1 LFALAAVV
9 PLAAFVL
16 MERRTR
22 RLRRLFS
29 LAAPRRRELVAV
41 AIALAV
47 IPVLVAVAAAQPVI
61 VRREAVTQREDAQ
74 AFFVLDT
81 SLSMSA
87 QTGPDSPTRLER
99 AERDV
104 ETLLPQLGDIPVG
117 LATMTDRVLPNLMPT
132 TNDALIRRTIDE
144 SIGINEPP
152 PSRPYPVLATSLQ
165 SALLPIP
172 MSHLFPVGIK
182 HPILVVFTDGESAP
196 LPSGYGELVAKELTI
211 PPLFVHVS
219 EPNELVYVRGRVDSR
234 YHPDPKSGA
243 VLDQFASDTQGHVFS
258 ENDLAGL
265 VQTIRD
271 EAGPVRSKAT
281 ILGFERVPLGP
292 WILLGGI
299 VPLGFLFWR
308 RNL

>member
-1 LFALAAVV
+1 V

-29 LAAPRRRELVAV
+29 LTAPQRRELAAPAV
-41 AIALAV
+41 ALAV
-47 IPVLVAVAAAQPVI
+47 IPALIAVAAAQPII
-61 VRREAVTQREDAQ
+61 VRREAVVQREDAQ

-87 QTGPDSPTRLER
+87 KSGPDAPTRLER

-132 TNDALIRRTIDE
+132 TNDALILRTIKE

-152 PSRPYPVLATSLQ
+152 PSRPYPYLATSFQ
-165 SALLPIP
+165 TA
-172 MSHLFPVGIK
+172 LFPLPQSNLFPIGMK
-182 HPILVVFTDGESAP
+182 HPILVIFTDGESAP
-196 LPSGYGELVAKELTI
+196 LSSGYGSLEARQMTI

-219 EPNELVYVRGRVDSR
+219 EPNEHVYVGGNIDLR
-234 YHPDPKSGA
+234 YHPDPQSGA
-243 VLDQFASDTQGHVFS
+243 VLDQFASATHGQVFS

-265 VQTIRD
+265 VHTILT
-271 EAGPVRSKAT
+271 EAGPVRSKT
-281 ILGFERVPLGP
+281 RILGFERVPLAP
-292 WILLGGI
+292 WVLLVGI

>member
-1 LFALAAVV
+1 
-9 PLAAFVL
+9 

-29 LAAPRRRELVAV
+29 LSAPGRRELAAVAV
-41 AIALAV
+41 ALAV
-47 IPVLVAVAAAQPVI
+47 IPVLIAVAAAQPII
-61 VRREAVTQREDAQ
+61 VRREAVVQREDAQ

-87 QTGPDSPTRLER
+87 QNGPDAPTRLER

-132 TNDALIRRTIDE
+132 TNDALIRRVIDE

-152 PSRPYPVLATSLQ
+152 PSQPYPVLATSL
-165 SALLPIP
+165 SNALFPLPK
-172 MSHLFPVGIK
+172 SNLFPVGMR

-196 LPSGYGELVAKELTI
+196 LPTSGYGGLAADQMTI

-219 EPNELVYVRGRVDSR
+219 APNERVYVNGKVDAR
-234 YHPDPKSGA
+234 YHPDPQSGA
-243 VLDQFASDTQGHVFS
+243 VLDQFASATHGQVFG
-258 ENDLAGL
+258 ENDLSGL
-265 VQTIRD
+265 VHTILT
-271 EAGPVRSKAT
+271 EAGPVRAKT
-281 ILGFERVPLGP
+281 RILGFERVPLGP
-292 WILLGGI
+292 WVLLAGI
-299 VPLGFLFWR
+299 IPLGFLFWR